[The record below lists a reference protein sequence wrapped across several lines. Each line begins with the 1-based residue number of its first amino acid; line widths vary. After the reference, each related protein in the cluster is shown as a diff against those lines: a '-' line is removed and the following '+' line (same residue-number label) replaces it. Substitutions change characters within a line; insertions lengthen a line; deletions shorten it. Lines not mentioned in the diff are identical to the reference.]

1 MPINEMLAAL
11 EEEGKEVCKKI
22 LSDAG
27 VQAKQVNKDAE
38 DAAAS
43 LEQELK
49 EEADVRLDLER
60 SKALRAANFS
70 VNKAVTGKKEEMI
83 KSLFDKITEAIKVQT
98 QDSNSSRNILKELTN
113 EAVSIIKSDK
123 KELIVSVNEKDI
135 DNAKQIFNDLNIIQY
150 RIEDNSDVIS
160 GLKIRTADGKIAIDN
175 TMESR
180 AQKAWQ
186 LLKPEI
192 VSLLFGEK

>member
-27 VQAKQVNKDAE
+27 VQAKQVDKDAE

>member
-22 LSDAG
+22 LSDAR

-38 DAAAS
+38 DAAAF
-43 LEQELK
+43 LEQELI
-49 EEADVRLDLER
+49 EEADTKLNLER
-60 SKALRAANFS
+60 SKVFKVANFS
-70 VNKAVTGKKEEMI
+70 VNKVVIEKKEEMI
-83 KSLFDKITEAIKVQT
+83 KSLFDKITETIKVQM

-123 KELIVSVNEKDI
+123 KELIVSVNKKDI
-135 DNAKQIFNDLNIIQY
+135 DNAKQIFDDLNIQC
-150 RIEDNSDVIS
+150 RIEDNSDIIS
-160 GLKIRTADGKIAIDN
+160 GLKIRTADGKIAVDN
-175 TMESR
+175 TIESR

-192 VSLLFGEK
+192 VDLLFGEK